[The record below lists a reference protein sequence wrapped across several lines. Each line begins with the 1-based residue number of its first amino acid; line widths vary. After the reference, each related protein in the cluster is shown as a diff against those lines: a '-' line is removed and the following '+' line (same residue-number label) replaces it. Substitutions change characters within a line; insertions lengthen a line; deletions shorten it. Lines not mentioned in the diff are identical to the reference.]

1 MKFIRR
7 KDLDTST
14 RLNIIIA
21 GLSCVGIYG
30 GMTKLALQYNI
41 SRTFLYQLMGTAL
54 LCLTE
59 ILSVESRDVPSHQM
73 DAESLI
79 VLLRL
84 EGKCSISSISEI
96 LTALN
101 YPFNSTGMIS
111 QLLSKYGKILPDTL
125 SSSEEH
131 QVVYLCD
138 EIFARG
144 CPILITI
151 EPKSTAILKIELAPN
166 RSAKSWQN
174 HYEQLSRFPFFGEKR
189 KPRKLNQFIAKALVS
204 DRGKGITGG
213 YESVYPQLPWYSD
226 HFHEFRGLFKLL
238 NKFERQAYA
247 AIDYEHD
254 RLCKFDNAR
263 SESNLE
269 KRLKQYEQAAQVC
282 SERIDLHQQFSDAL
296 SMLIPSLYFFN
307 NEGQPNYRR
316 TVKDDILTI
325 ISFLEELQNK
335 QINEQ
340 TTTIMKHIDDII
352 NCYQQVEDIYQNLST
367 KINLQPLNYLCLA
380 WQHQHLA
387 NQTFGSSKYYH
398 QDELNFWLNCVES
411 LLDNQAETTIKQVFD
426 SLDEMVRSSSLI
438 EMVNSLIRPYLNS
451 CKGQITQ
458 ETLNII
464 MFFHNHRPYKT
475 GKRKGIT
482 PIEILTQT
490 KLDKHWIESLFEQA
504 LL

>member
-7 KDLDTST
+7 KDLDTQT
-14 RLNIIIA
+14 RLNIITE
-21 GLSCVGIYG
+21 GLSSKGTYG
-30 GMTKLALQYNI
+30 SMTRLALQNNI
-41 SRTFLYQLMGTAL
+41 SRTFLYQLMGAAL
-54 LCLTE
+54 ICLTKM
-59 ILSVESRDVPSHQM
+59 LNLESRNTPSHFIPI
-73 DAESLI
+73 ESFI

-101 YPFNSTGMIS
+101 YPSNSTGMIS
-111 QLLSKYGKILPDTL
+111 QLLSKYGKILPETL
-125 SSSEEH
+125 SSSGEH

-138 EIFARG
+138 EIFALG

-174 HYEQLSRFPFFGEKR
+174 HYEQL
-189 KPRKLNQFIAKALVS
+189 KLNQFIAKALVS

-226 HFHEFRGLFKLL
+226 HFHEFRGLFKLFH
-238 NKFERQAYA
+238 KFEKQAYA

-254 RLCKFDNAR
+254 RLCKFDNAC

-269 KRLKQYEQAAQVC
+269 KRLEQYEQAAQVC
-282 SERIDLHQQFSDAL
+282 SELIDLHQQFEESL

-307 NEGQPNYRR
+307 NEGQPNYRQ

-325 ISFLEELQNK
+325 MGWLEELQNM

-340 TTTIMKHIDDII
+340 TITIRKHIDNII
-352 NCYQQVEDIYQNLST
+352 NCYQQVEDIYQNLSI
-367 KINLQPLNYLCLA
+367 KLDSQPLNYLCLA

-387 NQTFGSSKYYH
+387 NQTTGKSKHYH
-398 QDELNFWLNCVES
+398 QDELHFWLNCAEP
-411 LLDNQAETTIKQVFD
+411 LLDNKAEVTIKQVFD

-458 ETLNII
+458 ETLNLV

-475 GKRKGIT
+475 GKRKGEA

-490 KLDKHWIESLFEQA
+490 KLDKHWTESLFDELA
-504 LL
+504 LTNT